1 MLFVAGALFLGIYFG
16 ETVLAFVTAAAGICL
31 FLLEIFFNMKTIREL
46 EKRKRLKKR
55 FLARQDK
62 LQSGRD
68 DLNDEIKEKETELSN
83 LTEEYQEAEDYIY
96 LPIAEE
102 IEIDSLNLAM
112 STIRKLAGTGEA
124 EK

>member
-46 EKRKRLKKR
+46 EKRKRIKKR